1 MIRVLHEGDPARRE
15 CERFVREVFRHA
27 YNADVQSFM
36 PHLLEV
42 RDRRGALSAVVGYR
56 DAEHHRLFLEE
67 VYMDEPIEAALSR
80 YLGRKID
87 RRSIVEVGNLAEANP
102 GDARMAI
109 IAATAYLR
117 EAGYDWV
124 VFTGVVKLRNAF
136 RKLGLMPKELQEAD
150 ERRLSAEERKRW
162 GSYYAG
168 RPVICFGDIR
178 FGYDSLQELWAM
190 LRDVWAAAVLEGQQ
204 QRRLR
209 EERA

>member
-1 MIRVLHEGDPARRE
+1 MIRVLHAGDPARRE
-15 CERFVREVFRHA
+15 CEQFIREVFHRS
-27 YNADVQSFM
+27 YGADVHSFM
-36 PHLLEV
+36 PHLIEV
-42 RDRRGALSAVVGYR
+42 RDRQGQLSAVVGYR
-56 DAEHHRLFLEE
+56 DAERHRLFLE
-67 VYMDEPIEAALSR
+67 VYMDEPIEVALSR
-80 YLGRKID
+80 YLGRRIE
-87 RRSIVEVGNLAEANP
+87 RRSIVEVGNLAEAKP

-150 ERRLSAEERKRW
+150 ERRLSEAERKQW

-168 RPVICFGDIR
+168 QPVICFGDIR

-204 QRRLR
+204 QRRQR
-209 EERA
+209 EQGG